1 MRIMKALSFTLLYHH
16 YTVLSNLSNVVSPAV
31 PVTVGDRA
39 TLHCNVLTQD
49 TDFAISWGIGSDE
62 YTCDRSHDADHTNIQ
77 CSVNA
82 THSVLQ
88 IEYSTT
94 LGARNHRVQCIMR
107 QIFPQEFIEDPSFLP
122 MFSADITRETSLVIL
137 NKPFVASK

>member
-1 MRIMKALSFTLLYHH
+1 MLS
-16 YTVLSNLSNVVSPAV
+16 VLSNVVSPAA
-31 PVTVGDRA
+31 PVTLGDRA
-39 TLHCNVLTQD
+39 TLYCNVLKQD
-49 TDFAISWGIGSDE
+49 TDFSISWRIGSDE
-62 YTCDRSHDADHTNIQ
+62 YTCDGSHDADHTNFH

-94 LGARNHRVQCIMR
+94 LGARSHRVQCIMR
-107 QIFPQEFIEDPSFLP
+107 QIFPQVFIEDPSFLP
-122 MFSADITRETSLVIL
+122 MFSADITRETTLVIL

>member
-1 MRIMKALSFTLLYHH
+1 MKALSFTLLYHH

-77 CSVNA
+77 CSVNT

-94 LGARNHRVQCIMR
+94 LGARSHRVQCIMR

-122 MFSADITRETSLVIL
+122 MFSADITRETTLVIL